1 MVKELLLLLFGIL
14 EMIRHKLKS
23 PGIFFYQ
30 KTVYNAAKTA
40 TVTAK
45 INTLTTK
52 NNEVSTAYTIISNS
66 RIKRDKTIYGT
77 ETGIVDVASEV
88 KKYVKS
94 LFGATSP
101 EYAQISGIEFK
112 RTKK

>member
-1 MVKELLLLLFGIL
+1 MLSDASYTPNENDL
-14 EMIRHKLKS
+14 
-23 PGIFFYQ
+23 
-30 KTVYNAAKTA
+30 KTA

-52 NNEVSTAYTIISNS
+52 NNEVSAAYIKISNS
-66 RIKRDKTIYGT
+66 RIKRYKTIYGID
-77 ETGIVDVASEV
+77 TGMVDVALEV

-101 EYAQISGIEFK
+101 EYAQFSRLEFK
-112 RTKK
+112 RAKK